1 MHSCSKKARPTLRL
15 CPVPSAPPES
25 AGVHPRIAAAPGAT
39 VSCSKSSPILLIQST
54 PSGVSGWVKTSTPT
68 TSIPKWQT
76 QLSPPASARPDRH
89 TSATPFPSV
98 NPRLIGLSNYEACG
112 TGHYWAREIAALGH
126 EVGLLPPTYVKPYVK
141 RGKTDAADAEAICEA
156 VTRPN
161 MHFVPIKTAE
171 QQAALMMHRS
181 RELLVGQRTALVNA
195 LRGHLAELGIVTAKG
210 VHRVAD
216 LLAELVGVDDRKIPP
231 LARASL
237 RCLAAQIEAVET
249 QIDKLEALILEWH
262 KGNEASQRLARI
274 PGVGPITASAVVATI
289 GDASSFTSARHLS
302 AAWGLTPK
310 QNSSGGKSRQGGIS
324 KAGNTYLRRLLF
336 IGAIAVIRSRKAQE
350 AGSWLARLLERRP
363 AKVVA
368 IALANRTARV
378 IWAMLR
384 SGEAYR
390 PAKSPGTSAVAA

>member
-1 MHSCSKKARPTLRL
+1 MKTIAKAV
-15 CPVPSAPPES
+15 PV
-25 AGVHPRIAAAPGAT
+25 T
-39 VSCSKSSPILLIQST
+39 
-54 PSGVSGWVKTSTPT
+54 
-68 TSIPKWQT
+68 
-76 QLSPPASARPDRH
+76 
-89 TSATPFPSV
+89 
-98 NPRLIGLSNYEACG
+98 IGLDIAKNFFQVHAVDGSGQVVLRRKLSRGEVLGFFEAQPKVLVGIEACG

-126 EVGLLPPTYVKPYVK
+126 EVRLLPPTYVKAYVK

-161 MHFVPIKTAE
+161 MHVVPIKTPE
-171 QQAALMMHRS
+171 QQAALMMHRA

-210 VHRVAD
+210 IHRVAD
-216 LLAELVGVDDRKIPP
+216 LLAELVGVENTKIPP

-249 QIDKLEALILEWH
+249 QIDELEALIIEWH
-262 KGNEASQRLARI
+262 KGNEASQRLAEI

-289 GDASSFTSARHLS
+289 DDASHFTSARHLS
-302 AAWGLTPK
+302 AALGLTPR
-310 QNSSGGKSRQGGIS
+310 QNSSGGKARQGGIS

-336 IGAIAVIRSRKAQE
+336 IGAIAVIRSKRAQE

-368 IALANRTARV
+368 IALANKTARV

-390 PAKSPGTSAVAA
+390 ATTRAATAALA

>member
-1 MHSCSKKARPTLRL
+1 MKTIAKAI
-15 CPVPSAPPES
+15 PV
-25 AGVHPRIAAAPGAT
+25 T
-39 VSCSKSSPILLIQST
+39 
-54 PSGVSGWVKTSTPT
+54 
-68 TSIPKWQT
+68 
-76 QLSPPASARPDRH
+76 
-89 TSATPFPSV
+89 
-98 NPRLIGLSNYEACG
+98 IGLDIAKNFFQVHAVDGSGQVVLRRKLSRGEVLGFFETQPKVLVGIEACG

-126 EVGLLPPTYVKPYVK
+126 EVKLLPPTYVKAYVK

-161 MHFVPIKTAE
+161 MHVVPIKTPE

-210 VHRVAD
+210 IHRVAD
-216 LLAELVGVDDRKIPP
+216 LLAELVGVENTKIPP

-249 QIDKLEALILEWH
+249 QIDELEALIIEWH
-262 KGNEASQRLARI
+262 KANEASKRLAKI

-289 GDASSFTSARHLS
+289 GDASNFTSGRHLS
-302 AAWGLTPK
+302 AALGLTPK
-310 QNSSGGKSRQGGIS
+310 QNSSGGKPKQGGIS

-336 IGAIAVIRSRKAQE
+336 IGAIAVIRSKRAQE

-368 IALANRTARV
+368 IALANKSARI

-384 SGEAYR
+384 RGEAYR
-390 PAKSPGTSAVAA
+390 APTNHTVAAAAA

>member
-1 MHSCSKKARPTLRL
+1 M
-15 CPVPSAPPES
+15 
-25 AGVHPRIAAAPGAT
+25 
-39 VSCSKSSPILLIQST
+39 
-54 PSGVSGWVKTSTPT
+54 
-68 TSIPKWQT
+68 
-76 QLSPPASARPDRH
+76 
-89 TSATPFPSV
+89 
-98 NPRLIGLSNYEACG
+98 
-112 TGHYWAREIAALGH
+112 
-126 EVGLLPPTYVKPYVK
+126 
-141 RGKTDAADAEAICEA
+141 
-156 VTRPN
+156 
-161 MHFVPIKTAE
+161 
-171 QQAALMMHRS
+171 
-181 RELLVGQRTALVNA
+181 
-195 LRGHLAELGIVTAKG
+195 
-210 VHRVAD
+210 
-216 LLAELVGVDDRKIPP
+216 DDRKIPP

-390 PAKSPGTSAVAA
+390 PAKSPGDLSRGCVGGEGFPVGGAATDGGVGAKRSDGKTGRYRGPANPVCVSASSSANL